1 MRIIRNIFSL
11 FLLVGVFSFLA
22 TFSTSC
28 SGDNPLV
35 SEKEI
40 GNLNDSTFEVA
51 EDILSDLAFNVEALA
66 WFDGIFDSIPG
77 LNGGASPSRDFDNRR
92 LFRTAGDSVIIQSY
106 SLVIDTVNW
115 WYIFTLVAN
124 DGNNTASIVD
134 SVQVSGPNGPGS
146 AEVLGD
152 DVNNIKV
159 RAHVQITS
167 NDSTDFVGTIG
178 AHVSGEVTVLSI
190 DTVDQ
195 VPVSNLSVSMTA
207 IDTIAG
213 TVYDSSGTCDITI
226 TSMTNAVN
234 LVSQDEPDTDCPSSG
249 TISVSATLD
258 LACVSTGQT
267 DTLEISGSWAVA
279 VTFNGDGTA
288 SVVYEDE
295 TTRWTTEINCSNTV
309 SGSPL
314 NNISFRPSDQ
324 E

>member
-1 MRIIRNIFSL
+1 MRVIRNIFGL
-11 FLLVGVFSFLA
+11 FLMVGAFSFLA

-28 SGDNPLV
+28 SGENPLG
-35 SEKEI
+35 SEKLI
-40 GNLNDSTFEVA
+40 GSLNDSTFAATE
-51 EDILSDLAFNVEALA
+51 EILSDLAFDFEALA

-77 LNGGASPSRDFDNRR
+77 LSVGASPSRDFDDRR
-92 LFRTAGDSVIIQSY
+92 LFRTAGDSIIIESY
-106 SLVIDTVNW
+106 SLVVDTVNW
-115 WYIFTLVAN
+115 WYIFTIYAT

-146 AEVLGD
+146 AEALGD
-152 DVNNIKV
+152 NVNNLKV
-159 RAHVQITS
+159 RAHVQISS
-167 NDSTDFVGTIG
+167 NDTTDFVGTIG

-195 VPVSNLSVSMTA
+195 ILVSNLSVSITA
-207 IDTIAG
+207 IDTISG
-213 TVYDSSGTCDITI
+213 TVYDSSGTCDVTI
-226 TSMTNAVN
+226 TSTTYAVN
-234 LVSQDEPDTDCPSSG
+234 LVSQDEPNTDCPSSG

-258 LACVSTGQT
+258 LACVSFGQT
-267 DTLEISGSWAVA
+267 DTLEINGSWAVG

-288 SVVYEDE
+288 SVVYEDA
-295 TTRWTTEINCSNTV
+295 TTRWTTEINCSNTI